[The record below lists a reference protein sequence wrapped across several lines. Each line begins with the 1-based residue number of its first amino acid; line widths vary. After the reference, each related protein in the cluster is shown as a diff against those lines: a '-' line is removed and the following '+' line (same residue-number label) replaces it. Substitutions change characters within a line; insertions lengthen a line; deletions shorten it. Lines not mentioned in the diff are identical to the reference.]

1 MVILSKHESSPFDKL
16 RVNGLKIMEDVKQ
29 VYYEDIEVDGE
40 IPALVKYPTTM
51 QLVKYAGAS
60 GDYYQI
66 HYDKDFARSNG
77 LPGVIVHGWLTLS
90 FMGQMLTDWL
100 GEGGTL
106 ERLSGSYRGMNNVHE
121 DIICNGKVTK
131 KYVEDDK
138 HYARVEIWA
147 ENPQGEKTV
156 TGTAVVTLPSRG

>member
-1 MVILSKHESSPFDKL
+1 MVA
-16 RVNGLKIMEDVKQ
+16 Q
-29 VYYEDIEVDGE
+29 VYYEDIEVGTG
-40 IPALVKYPTTM
+40 IPALAKYPTTM

-66 HYDKDFARSNG
+66 HYDKDFAIANG
-77 LPGVIVHGWLTLS
+77 LPGVIVQGWLTLS
-90 FMGQMLTDWL
+90 FLGQMLTDWL
-100 GEGGTL
+100 SEGGTIVK
-106 ERLSGSYRGMNNVHE
+106 LSGSYRGINRVNE

-131 KYVEDDK
+131 KYVEESK

-156 TGTAVVTLPSRG
+156 TGSAVVMLPSREKPQ

>member
-1 MVILSKHESSPFDKL
+1 MA
-16 RVNGLKIMEDVKQ
+16 KQ
-29 VYYEDIEVDGE
+29 VCYEDIEVGSE

-66 HYDKDFARSNG
+66 HYDKDFAVANG
-77 LPGVIVHGWLTLS
+77 LTGVIVHGWLALS
-90 FMGQMLTDWL
+90 FLGQMITDWL
-100 GEGGTL
+100 GEGGAL
-106 ERLSGSYRGMNNVHE
+106 VKLNGSYRGMNKVHE

-131 KYVEDDK
+131 KYNEEGK
-138 HYARVEIWA
+138 NYARIEIWA

-156 TGTAVVTLPSRG
+156 TGSAVVMLASRATT

>member
-1 MVILSKHESSPFDKL
+1 MAGP
-16 RVNGLKIMEDVKQ
+16 
-29 VYYEDIEVDGE
+29 VYYEEIEAGSE

-51 QLVKYAGAS
+51 QLVKFAGAS

-66 HYDKDFARSNG
+66 HYDKDFALASG

-90 FMGQMLTDWL
+90 FLGQMLTDWL

-106 ERLSGSYRGMNNVHE
+106 VKLSGSYRGMNRVNE
-121 DIICNGKVTK
+121 DIICNGKVTR
-131 KYVEDDK
+131 KYVEENK

-147 ENPQGEKTV
+147 ENPRGEKTV
-156 TGTAVVTLPSRG
+156 TGSAVVILPSREKI

>member
-1 MVILSKHESSPFDKL
+1 MA
-16 RVNGLKIMEDVKQ
+16 GQ
-29 VYYEDIEVDGE
+29 VFYEDIEGGSE

-66 HYDKDFARSNG
+66 HYDKDFAIDNG

-90 FMGQMLTDWL
+90 FLGQMLTDWL
-100 GEGGTL
+100 GEGG
-106 ERLSGSYRGMNNVHE
+106 RLVKLNGSYRGMNKVHE
-121 DIICNGKVTK
+121 DIICSGKVVK
-131 KYVEDDK
+131 KYTEEGK
-138 HYARVEIWA
+138 NYARVEIWA

-156 TGTAVVTLPSRG
+156 TGTAVVKLPSRQQA